1 MYNQILSFL
10 YSLPPIPLIYEN
22 DWKLGK
28 NLQIKLAF
36 LCHRQ
41 FEFFI
46 GFQSLTIGAHQ
57 HTLTQTEIG

>member
-36 LCHRQ
+36 LCHR
-41 FEFFI
+41 
-46 GFQSLTIGAHQ
+46 
-57 HTLTQTEIG
+57 

>member
-36 LCHRQ
+36 YVTDNSNS
-41 FEFFI
+41 
-46 GFQSLTIGAHQ
+46 SLVSSP
-57 HTLTQTEIG
+57 

>member
-28 NLQIKLAF
+28 NLQIKLVSQIIRILHWFPVLDYRCPPTHPNAN
-36 LCHRQ
+36 
-41 FEFFI
+41 
-46 GFQSLTIGAHQ
+46 
-57 HTLTQTEIG
+57 